1 MVVESGQKG
10 LIIDTSILPEKS
22 ILGELY
28 DNLFGQSWPMWI
40 GAILLSSLS
49 ILLFMFYEP
58 WGQSGGVN
66 AIGQSLM
73 VPFIQILDSSYT
85 ASDFMNSP
93 FAILGITTFFGA
105 MASALLAR
113 QYAWRI
119 PPFGELIKGILGG
132 MIMGVGFV
140 IGSGCTLGGF
150 YSGIPS
156 LSLGAF
162 FFTGG
167 LVIGTFFAV
176 KWLNFELEKFP
187 GITSG
192 KTKTFAFK
200 SDNKYFQPILGVL
213 VFLLGFSVLF
223 LYEYAPEKSLYIYVI
238 AFGFIGL
245 LIGFILHRSRFCIVR
260 ALREMFISGDS
271 SAIIAVLA
279 GLLVSLVGFTAIT
292 FLDPTK
298 TGFVANNVWSAGLL
312 GGTIFGFGMVIAGGC
327 VVGSIW
333 RAGEGQV
340 KLMLSVVGMMITGP
354 LTAKFIVGP
363 LNDLLNSNEITA
375 LSTQYIPDIQIAGY
389 TVGPLGAMFI
399 VLMFVFIWYI
409 IAKWNERTCKLCQ
422 Y

>member
-1 MVVESGQKG
+1 MTVESEQKG
-10 LIIDTSILPEKS
+10 ILA
-22 ILGELY
+22 ELY
-28 DNLFGQSWPMWI
+28 DNLFGKSWPMWI
-40 GAILLSSLS
+40 GAVLLSGIS

-73 VPFIQILDSSYT
+73 APFIQILDANYV
-85 ASDFMNSP
+85 ASDFFNSP
-93 FAILGITTFFGA
+93 FALLGITTFFGA

-113 QYAWRI
+113 QYAWRF
-119 PPFGELIKGILGG
+119 PPVGELFKGLLGG
-132 MIMGVGFV
+132 TIMGVGFI

-150 YSGIPS
+150 YSGVPS

-167 LVIGTFFAV
+167 LIIGTFFAV

-187 GITSG
+187 GISSG
-192 KTKTFAFK
+192 KTRIVSFK
-200 SDNKYFQPILGVL
+200 SDNKYFQPILGVV
-213 VFLLGFSVLF
+213 VFILGFSLLF

-238 AFGFIGL
+238 AFGFFGL
-245 LIGFILHRSRFCIVR
+245 IIGFILHRSRFCIVR

-279 GLLVSLVGFTAIT
+279 GILVSLVGFTAIT
-292 FLDPTK
+292 FLDATK
-298 TGFVANNVWSAGLL
+298 TGFVANNVWTRGLL
-312 GGTIFGFGMVIAGGC
+312 GGSIFGFGMVIAGGC

-340 KLMLSVVGMMITGP
+340 KLMLSVVGMMIAGP
-354 LTAKFIVGP
+354 LTLKFIIPP
-363 LNDLLNSNEITA
+363 LDELFNSNEFTA
-375 LSTQYIPDIQIAGY
+375 ATTQYIPDIQIAGY
-389 TVGPLGAMFI
+389 TVGSLGAMAI
-399 VLMFVFIWYI
+399 VLIVVFVWYI

>member
-1 MVVESGQKG
+1 MTVESG
-10 LIIDTSILPEKS
+10 EKS

-66 AIGQSLM
+66 AIGQSIM
-73 VPFIQILDSSYT
+73 APFIQVVDSSYS
-85 ASDFMNSP
+85 AGDFLNSP
-93 FAILGITTFFGA
+93 FALLGITTFFGA

-119 PPFGELIKGILGG
+119 PPVGELFKGLLGG
-132 MIMGVGFV
+132 LIMGVGFV

-176 KWLNFELEKFP
+176 KWLNYELEKFP
-187 GITSG
+187 GISSG
-192 KTKTFAFK
+192 KTRNFAFK

-213 VFLLGFSVLF
+213 ALLLGFSTIF
-223 LYEYAPEKSLYIYVI
+223 MYEYAPEKTLYIQVI
-238 AFGFIGL
+238 GFAFFGV

-271 SAIIAVLA
+271 TSIVAVLA
-279 GLLVSLVGFTAIT
+279 GLLVSLVGFSAIT
-292 FLDPTK
+292 FSDPSK
-298 TGFVANNVWSAGLL
+298 VNYLFVATNFWVMGLL
-312 GGTIFGFGMVIAGGC
+312 GGTIFGFGMVISGGC

-340 KLMLSVVGMMITGP
+340 KLMLSVIGMMIAGP
-354 LTAKFIVGP
+354 LTGKFIVGP
-363 LNDLLNSNEITA
+363 VTDFFNSYEITK
-375 LSTQYIPDIQIAGY
+375 LSKQYLPEAQIAGF
-389 TVGPLGAMFI
+389 TVGPIGAMFI
-399 VLMFVFIWYI
+399 VLIFVFIWYI

>member
-1 MVVESGQKG
+1 MTVESGEKG
-10 LIIDTSILPEKS
+10 IIA
-22 ILGELY
+22 ELY
-28 DNLFGQSWPMWI
+28 DNLFGQSWPMWV
-40 GAILLSSLS
+40 GALLLSSLS

-73 VPFIQILDSSYT
+73 DQTYKLIFDSEYL

-93 FAILGITTFFGA
+93 FAILGVTTFFGA

-119 PPFGELIKGILGG
+119 PPVGELFKGLLGG

-140 IGSGCTLGGF
+140 VGSGCTLGGF

-167 LVIGTFFAV
+167 LVLGTFFAV

-187 GITSG
+187 GISSG
-192 KTKTFAFK
+192 KTKNISFF
-200 SDNKYFQPILGVL
+200 SDNKYFQPILGII

-223 LYEYAPEKSLYIYVI
+223 LFEYAPEKSLYIWVI
-238 AFGFIGL
+238 GFGFIGL

-260 ALREMFISGDS
+260 ALREMFLSGDS
-271 SAIIAVLA
+271 SAIVAVLA

-292 FLDPTK
+292 FLEPGK
-298 TGFVANNVWSAGLL
+298 TGFVAENVWSAGLL

-340 KLMLSVVGMMITGP
+340 KLMLSVIGMMITGP
-354 LTAKFIVGP
+354 LTSMFLIGP
-363 LNDLLNSNEITA
+363 IRDLLNSNEITG
-375 LSTQYIPDIQIAGY
+375 LSSQYIPDIVIGGF
-389 TVGPLGAMFI
+389 TVGPLGAI
-399 VLMFVFIWYI
+399 VFVLTVIFLWYI
-409 IAKWNERTCKLCQ
+409 VAKWNERTGKLVQ

>member
-1 MVVESGQKG
+1 MTVESG
-10 LIIDTSILPEKS
+10 EKS

-28 DNLFGQSWPMWI
+28 DNLFGQSWPMWV

-58 WGQSGGVN
+58 WGQSGGVH

-73 VPFIQILDSSYT
+73 APIIQIVDSSYS
-85 ASDFMNSP
+85 ANDFMNSP

-105 MASALLAR
+105 MSSALLAR
-113 QYAWRI
+113 QYAWRV
-119 PPFGELIKGILGG
+119 PPVGELIKGLLGG

-140 IGSGCTLGGF
+140 IGAGCTLGGF

-187 GITSG
+187 GISSG
-192 KTKTFAFK
+192 KTKNFSFK
-200 SDNKYFQPILGVL
+200 SDNKYFQPILGVI

-223 LYEYAPEKSLYIYVI
+223 LYEYAPEKDLYIWVI

-260 ALREMFISGDS
+260 ALREIFISGDS
-271 SAIIAVLA
+271 TAIVAVLA
-279 GLLVSLVGFTAIT
+279 GLIVSLVGFSAIT
-292 FLDPTK
+292 FLDPLK
-298 TGFVANNVWSAGLL
+298 EGFVSNNFWSKGLL

-340 KLMLSVVGMMITGP
+340 KLMLSVIGMLIAGP
-354 LTAKFIVGP
+354 LTTEFIVGP
-363 LNDLLNSNEITA
+363 VEDLLNSNEFTA
-375 LSTQYIPDIQIAGY
+375 LSKQNLADVQIAGF
-389 TVGPLGAMFI
+389 TVGPIGAMFT
-399 VLMFVFIWYI
+399 VLLFIFIWYI
-409 IAKWNERTCKLCQ
+409 IAKWNERTGKLIQ
-422 Y
+422 D

>member
-1 MVVESGQKG
+1 MTVESG
-10 LIIDTSILPEKS
+10 EKS

-73 VPFIQILDSSYT
+73 APFIQVVDSSY
-85 ASDFMNSP
+85 AADDFMNSP
-93 FAILGITTFFGA
+93 FAVLGITTFFGA
-105 MASALLAR
+105 MASALLAH

-119 PPFGELIKGILGG
+119 PPVGELFKGLLGG

-167 LVIGTFFAV
+167 LIIGTFFAV

-187 GITSG
+187 GISSG
-192 KTKTFAFK
+192 KTINIPFK
-200 SDNKYFQPILGVL
+200 SDNKYFQPILGLLVL
-213 VFLLGFSVLF
+213 LLGFSVLF
-223 LYEYAPEKSLYIYVI
+223 IYEYAPEKQLYVWVI
-238 AFGFIGL
+238 GFAFIGV

-271 SAIIAVLA
+271 TSMVAVLA

-292 FLDPTK
+292 FSDPTK
-298 TGFVANNVWSAGLL
+298 TSYLFVATNFWVMGLL
-312 GGTIFGFGMVIAGGC
+312 GGTIFGFGMVISGGC

-340 KLMLSVVGMMITGP
+340 KLMLSVIGMMIAGP
-354 LTAKFIVGP
+354 LTGKFIVSP
-363 LNDLLNSNEITA
+363 VTDFFNSFEITK
-375 LSTQYIPDIQIAGY
+375 LSKQYLPEAQIAGF
-389 TVGPLGAMFI
+389 TVGPIGAMVT
-399 VLMFVFIWYI
+399 VLMIVFIWYI